1 MRENAKRLA
10 ACAAVVA
17 VASIVALPS
26 FASEKYDSFTIMSF
40 NICHC
45 ATNYTLS
52 VTDEEV
58 RRTATLISSVAP
70 DFVCLQE
77 VDDKTT
83 RSNGI
88 DETARIAELTGM
100 HGVFGKARDYQG
112 GGYGVAILS
121 KDEPLSV
128 TTRTV
133 EGNETRLLLICEFAD
148 FCVATIHLDNNKTLR
163 LQSIPTI
170 REELA
175 KHSKPVFLTGDWNA
189 TPDSDTLA
197 LIKEFVAVI
206 SPEHGIVTLNSQIG
220 VRDEY
225 VIDYVAVDSAHREDF
240 YVRRAWCIDNRV
252 NGIGSSDHDPVV
264 VDVVKVPE
272 SFGWVEENAV
282 TTGRTGTWNK
292 SVEYA
297 TGTMKADLVGD
308 NAFTPMVVSGGNR
321 VTMTVTATFDNV
333 PYELDSPPEGAQA
346 SIWLDTNGCFQVWTR
361 LRQGYGGQAENGWI
375 DVEADGVTPATGVDY
390 TFRFVFDYATRKYS
404 VSVLDGGVYKPLAAK
419 GVSSFQLTTSA
430 SAVSG
435 VRFTGD
441 GVLTS
446 LTGEYVAVEG
456 FSEAETVL
464 LKDNAEV
471 ILDAAKAAWL
481 NSCAGGKTAV
491 GSAAAG
497 LSAQEFSDA
506 YLLNL
511 DITEADRSYA
521 FEITGVDVGA
531 ETVTVG
537 VKLARSGNIAQSVN
551 GVLKFYGAA
560 TLDAF
565 KNPALQPISSA
576 TVSDSD
582 FSEGD
587 MATAAFPKVDGSAV
601 NTFFKAK
608 IEER

>member
-1 MRENAKRLA
+1 MTRREFDNGVKNATAMEIRMIKLFA
-10 ACAAVVA
+10 ICAVV
-17 VASIVALPS
+17 VASIVALPVI
-26 FASEKYDSFTIMSF
+26 ASEKYDSFTIMSF

-133 EGNETRLLLICEFAD
+133 EGNETRLLLICDFAD

-225 VIDYVAVDSAHREDF
+225 VIDYVAVESAHREDF
-240 YVRRAWCIDNRV
+240 
-252 NGIGSSDHDPVV
+252 
-264 VDVVKVPE
+264 
-272 SFGWVEENAV
+272 
-282 TTGRTGTWNK
+282 
-292 SVEYA
+292 
-297 TGTMKADLVGD
+297 
-308 NAFTPMVVSGGNR
+308 
-321 VTMTVTATFDNV
+321 
-333 PYELDSPPEGAQA
+333 
-346 SIWLDTNGCFQVWTR
+346 
-361 LRQGYGGQAENGWI
+361 
-375 DVEADGVTPATGVDY
+375 
-390 TFRFVFDYATRKYS
+390 
-404 VSVLDGGVYKPLAAK
+404 
-419 GVSSFQLTTSA
+419 
-430 SAVSG
+430 
-435 VRFTGD
+435 
-441 GVLTS
+441 
-446 LTGEYVAVEG
+446 
-456 FSEAETVL
+456 
-464 LKDNAEV
+464 
-471 ILDAAKAAWL
+471 
-481 NSCAGGKTAV
+481 
-491 GSAAAG
+491 
-497 LSAQEFSDA
+497 
-506 YLLNL
+506 
-511 DITEADRSYA
+511 
-521 FEITGVDVGA
+521 
-531 ETVTVG
+531 
-537 VKLARSGNIAQSVN
+537 
-551 GVLKFYGAA
+551 
-560 TLDAF
+560 
-565 KNPALQPISSA
+565 
-576 TVSDSD
+576 
-582 FSEGD
+582 
-587 MATAAFPKVDGSAV
+587 
-601 NTFFKAK
+601 
-608 IEER
+608 